1 MPEMMSNKS
10 LITVIIPVYH
20 DWGRLELTLSSLE
33 NQKCSDLSF
42 EVIVVNNDPLDPF
55 PESLNLYE
63 NVVCISESKLGSY
76 AARNKGISI
85 AKGDVLA
92 FTDSDCLPSPSWLEN
107 IATHIAPGEIISGKV
122 ELQVVDFKNYW
133 ELFDKAAHMRND
145 KSEAHHSIAT
155 ANMAVYKSD
164 FFKVGLFQEV
174 TSGGDYA
181 WSQNARRCGLDV
193 RYFSDVLVYH
203 PTRKSYVEIEKKM
216 LRITK
221 GYAELNSDSS
231 YHAVRGLAMSLIK
244 VPILPREVNLLKI

>member
-145 KSEAHHSIAT
+145 KSEAHHTIAT

-193 RYFSDVLVYH
+193 RYFSDVLGI
-203 PTRKSYVEIEKKM
+203 S
-216 LRITK
+216 
-221 GYAELNSDSS
+221 SDS
-231 YHAVRGLAMSLIK
+231 
-244 VPILPREVNLLKI
+244 KIVCGD